1 MCPWT
6 SCFFL
11 SLSISRCGG
20 TLEHDTL
27 AKANCLSWNSLPCGA
42 ARRDRCAGLE
52 GAQPFC
58 VLRMEQGGQRRGG
71 SGTLV
76 SSGAAPEPT
85 APAPWAGSVRLWGVG
100 PQLVPRVT
108 TTWGSQV
115 VRALPVCPSS
125 SYSKPGLW
133 TTSISHPWGCADS
146 QAKPRPAESE
156 SAFSQ
161 GFLVTCLHTAVSEAP
176 FPSTATLS

>member
-1 MCPWT
+1 MAFQLPAMCPWT

-125 SYSKPGLW
+125 SYSVSIFPPELAPLRCREDLTQTAEPGHQCG
-133 TTSISHPWGCADS
+133 SSDPRSEPDS
-146 QAKPRPAESE
+146 GS
-156 SAFSQ
+156 
-161 GFLVTCLHTAVSEAP
+161 
-176 FPSTATLS
+176 